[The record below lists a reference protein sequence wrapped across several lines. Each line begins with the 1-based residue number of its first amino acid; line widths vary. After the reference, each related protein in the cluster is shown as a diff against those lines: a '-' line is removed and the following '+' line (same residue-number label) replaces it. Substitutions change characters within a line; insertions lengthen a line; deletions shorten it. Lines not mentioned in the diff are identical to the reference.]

1 MSSSNGS
8 RTGITAEITVGLVGP
23 DDGRL
28 PLMASLAYSCAD
40 PYAITVAFDVGT
52 DQPVEWALARDLLAA
67 SLHGREGIG
76 DFQAWPS
83 GETGGVKILHLS
95 MTSPFGHAQCEAS
108 AEAISEFLDRTFDLV
123 PDGDEPEYLNFD
135 AELAE
140 LLSEA

>member
-8 RTGITAEITVGLVGP
+8 RTGVTAEITIGLVGP
-23 DDGRL
+23 EDGLL

-40 PYAITVAFDVGT
+40 PYAVTMAFDVGT
-52 DQPVEWALARDLLAA
+52 DQPVEWALSRDLLTA
-67 SLHGREGIG
+67 SLHAHEGIG

-83 GETGGVKILHLS
+83 AEPGGVKVLHLS
-95 MTSPFGHAQCEAS
+95 MTSPFGHAQFEAS
-108 AEAISEFLDRTFDLV
+108 AEDISAFLARTFDLV
-123 PDGDEPEYLNFD
+123 AAGHEPTHLDID